1 MYIKEV
7 NLQIYSAKMK
17 KLYTVIM
24 GVTIHEKKHPY
35 FPMQEMKFNHL

>member
-17 KLYTVIM
+17 TLHRYYGSYYT
-24 GVTIHEKKHPY
+24 
-35 FPMQEMKFNHL
+35 